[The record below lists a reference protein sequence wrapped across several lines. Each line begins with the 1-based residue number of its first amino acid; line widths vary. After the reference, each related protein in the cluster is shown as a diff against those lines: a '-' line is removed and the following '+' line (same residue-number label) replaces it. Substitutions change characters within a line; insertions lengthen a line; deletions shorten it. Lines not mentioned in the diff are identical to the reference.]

1 MAGVVKTQRDAR
13 NDRLLKQ
20 RAEIEEFIK
29 ETILQSMINKAHAY
43 GESLSVCREIQKNF
57 ANRPVTKYIYPLLLQ
72 F

>member
-13 NDRLLKQ
+13 NDRAIKQ
-20 RAEIEEFIK
+20 RAEIELYIK
-29 ETILQSMINKAHAY
+29 ETIIQAMINKAHAY
-43 GESLSVCREIQKNF
+43 GESLSVCRDIQKNF